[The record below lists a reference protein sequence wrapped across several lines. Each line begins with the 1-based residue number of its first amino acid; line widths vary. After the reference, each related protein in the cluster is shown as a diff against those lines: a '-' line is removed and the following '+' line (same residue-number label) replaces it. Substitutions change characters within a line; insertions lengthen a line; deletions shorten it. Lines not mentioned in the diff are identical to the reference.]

1 MDVDVNQWKKLNLQR
16 NQFESTALDFM
27 ICDNIKTKK
36 KEDHHVCTK
45 AELADKANEIL
56 PQALPK
62 WHETQKLRHFTFTF
76 NIFVFLQIFNIINSR
91 KIEGELNVFSS
102 FFNNCLFIFII
113 FLTIAVQ
120 VFIVDFGKMA
130 TKTTA
135 LNTMENLVC
144 IGIGFSSL
152 IVGFFIKFLPLKLF
166 QCVSLDDKPSNEPEE
181 NASPSVVQRLK
192 GIKGGSTKVKVETGN
207 KHANKVGEQLLMN
220 NPALM
225 KLKMAREQQM

>member
-1 MDVDVNQWKKLNLQR
+1 MDADIDNWKTLNLKR
-16 NQFESTALDFM
+16 GQFDSATLDLFT
-27 ICDNIKTKK
+27 CDKIREDKK
-36 KEDHHVCTK
+36 DQHHVCTK
-45 AELADKANEIL
+45 AELSDPKNSIL

-62 WHETQKLRHFTFTF
+62 WSETQKLRHFTFTF

-91 KIEGELNVFSS
+91 KIDGELNVFSS

-113 FLTIAVQ
+113 FFTIGVQ
-120 VFIVDFGKMA
+120 VFIIDFGSKA

-166 QCVSLDDKPSNEPEE
+166 QCVSLDDTPEE
-181 NASPSVVQRLK
+181 ES
-192 GIKGGSTKVKVETGN
+192 ED
-207 KHANKVGEQLLMN
+207 HEQSQS
-220 NPALM
+220 
-225 KLKMAREQQM
+225 MA